1 LRNISIVALLVVFLF
16 GCAGGRSAPASL
28 DPRVPA
34 AKALTEGIEL
44 YRAGCY
50 DRSLGFLLRAHEL
63 YTAADDRAGAAT
75 ALNNIGNIHR
85 ARKDIGRSLLYY
97 DAAAELFTEI
107 SDEQGRTRALIN
119 RASALIED
127 GRLAEAESV
136 LAAARSG
143 ANEGPAEANWLLTH
157 GVLLF
162 RKGSADSAEAEM
174 RLALDRA
181 GGEAPE
187 AVSGIHFAL
196 ARLLRETGR
205 AEEAVKH
212 AEDALAADRN
222 TGAYRKTADD
232 LSLLGD
238 ALLRADN
245 APAAAAAF
253 RRAMRIYALLGDT
266 GAVSE
271 SARQMKATG
280 IESVHPLTLE
290 FVERWLKGDVRSR
303 ICR

>member
-1 LRNISIVALLVVFLF
+1 MLFATALLFA
-16 GCAGGRSAPASL
+16 CSGGRAAQAPP
-28 DPRVPA
+28 DPLVPA
-34 AKALTEGIEL
+34 VKALTDGIEA
-44 YRAGCY
+44 YRQGCY
-50 DRSLGFLLRAHEL
+50 DRSLGYLLRAHEL

-85 ARKDIGRSLLYY
+85 ARKDIARSLLYY
-97 DAAAELFTEI
+97 DAAAELFAET
-107 SDEQGRTRALIN
+107 SDEPGRSRALIN

-127 GRLAEAESV
+127 DRLAEAETT
-136 LAAARSG
+136 LAAARAG
-143 ANEGPAEANWLLTH
+143 ANEGPAEADWLLTH

-162 RKGSADSAEAEM
+162 RKGSADAAEAEM

-181 GGEAPE
+181 GGESPE

-196 ARLLRETGR
+196 ARLLLETGR

-212 AEDALAADRN
+212 AGDALAADRGA
-222 TGAYRKTADD
+222 GAYRKTAGD
-232 LSLLGD
+232 LSLLGE
-238 ALLRADN
+238 ALLRTGN
-245 APAAAAAF
+245 APSAAAAF
-253 RRAMRIYALLGDT
+253 RRAMKIYALLGDT

-271 SARQMKATG
+271 AAQQMEATG